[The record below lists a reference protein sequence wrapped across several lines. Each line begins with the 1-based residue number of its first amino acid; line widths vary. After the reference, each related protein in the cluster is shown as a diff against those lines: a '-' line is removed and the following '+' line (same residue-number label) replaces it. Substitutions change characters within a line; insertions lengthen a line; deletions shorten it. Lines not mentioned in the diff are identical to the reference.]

1 MLTIA
6 IWISAS
12 FVIAAAISGRT
23 MTSAI
28 LTACL
33 LPVAAVLLAAAYVEF
48 VVAPVP
54 GNSTAPII
62 IPLALLLTVLGSV
75 PGSVAGWSLR
85 ERIRDNKK
93 PELE

>member
-1 MLTIA
+1 MLTTA
-6 IWISAS
+6 IWLGAS

-33 LPVAAVLLAAAYVEF
+33 LPVAAVLLAIAYVEL
-48 VVAPVP
+48 VAAPVP
-54 GNSTAPII
+54 QNSTAPII
-62 IPLALLLTVLGSV
+62 IPWALILTVLGSV

-85 ERIRDNKK
+85 DWLSDEKRRR
-93 PELE
+93 